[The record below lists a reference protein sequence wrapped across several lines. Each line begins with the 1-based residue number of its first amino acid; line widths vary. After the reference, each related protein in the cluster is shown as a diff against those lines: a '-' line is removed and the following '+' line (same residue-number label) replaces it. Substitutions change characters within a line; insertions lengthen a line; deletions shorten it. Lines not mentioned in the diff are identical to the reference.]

1 MDKPCPGLGPAAAL
15 GLGLDGG
22 DGGGDGGGGRPG
34 GRRPARHGGEHKEH
48 REGPEEKKRVDNGDS
63 EATCGVKAAGKTF
76 AQCTQADVLCRRT
89 WQLYAPEFAMTMKIP
104 DEGSR
109 NKSDPYAIGR
119 RLHARSATTP
129 VHRLI
134 INDHYRCVAW
144 GLPLRCSTAAAA
156 AAADGRLPHHGPTNS
171 RLPPTARRRAA
182 RCARLATRRTHARLS
197 SRDPVT

>member
-119 RLHARSATTP
+119 RLPARSATTP
-129 VHRLI
+129 VHRL
-134 INDHYRCVAW
+134 
-144 GLPLRCSTAAAA
+144 
-156 AAADGRLPHHGPTNS
+156 HG
-171 RLPPTARRRAA
+171 ARTRASA
-182 RCARLATRRTHARLS
+182 LETL
-197 SRDPVT
+197 